1 MFVLVCNLSTRVLI
15 AINDELVVVREAFA
29 QNLFMDWRK
38 MSLESLMCFLI
49 HCVDEFFLNEIL
61 LQQMKNW
68 LDVFSWMCCKF
79 YGLIKD
85 VSETCDVWFYF
96 VVLLYFFST
105 SFFLIINKELVGC
118 LFRIFFNDFFYTFMN
133 VIKTSCEHALFDS
146 SWIFYVETIS
156 LWPLLYVYEC
166 HKNVLRT
173 CFAWQ

>member
-38 MSLESLMCFLI
+38 MSLGSLMCFLI

-96 VVLLYFFST
+96 IVLLCFFST
-105 SFFLIINKELVGC
+105 KFFFLL
-118 LFRIFFNDFFYTFMN
+118 DF
-133 VIKTSCEHALFDS
+133 IKTSHKHALFDS
-146 SWIFYVETIS
+146 SWIFYVKTIS
-156 LWPLLYVYEC
+156 LWPLLYVTSGC
-166 HKNVLRT
+166 HKNVLQT
-173 CFAWQ
+173 YFVWQ